1 MMTAT
6 MARPLPMDDAA
17 EQVILVDEHDRRV
30 GLCDKL
36 EAHRRNLLH
45 RAFSVFLF
53 DGRGRMLLQ
62 RRAGAKYHSAGLWA
76 NSCCGHP
83 RAGESDR
90 AAAERRTFEEL
101 GIHCRLAPA
110 GTHLYQAPVGNALF
124 EREFVHLFVGR
135 FDGVAE
141 PEPAEVAET
150 AWAEPVALRA
160 AIMLHPGDYAA
171 WLRSYSATDW
181 FLGLGGEVVEPAS

>member
-1 MMTAT
+1 MTAT
-6 MARPLPMDDAA
+6 MARALPMDDTA
-17 EQVILVDEHDRRV
+17 EQVVLVDDRDRRI

-53 DGRGRMLLQ
+53 DSAGRMLLQ
-62 RRAGAKYHSAGLWA
+62 RRAAVKYHSAGLWA

-83 RAGESDR
+83 RAGESER
-90 AAAERRTFEEL
+90 TAAERRTFEEL

-110 GTHLYQAPVGNALF
+110 GTHFYQAPVGDALY

-135 FDGVAE
+135 FDGNAE
-141 PEPAEVAET
+141 PEPAEVSET
-150 AWAEPVALRA
+150 AWVQPMDVKTG
-160 AIMLHPGDYAA
+160 IDGWPGDYAA
-171 WLRSYSATDW
+171 WLRNYAATDW
-181 FLGLGGEVVEPAS
+181 FLGLGDKVPAPVS